1 MIEIKHGVSIPEAE
15 VKFTAS
21 RSSGPGGQNVNK
33 VDTRVTLWFDVTN
46 SKSLSPEQK
55 RRIVSRLAPRVNKAG
70 VLRVAS
76 QKTRSQAANRDIA
89 VERFVELLRYAL
101 KRLPPRKETRFS
113 KAAKERRLS
122 EKSYRS
128 RLKRERSKRIPM
140 ED

>member
-1 MIEIKHGVSIPEAE
+1 MIEVKHGVLIPEAE

-33 VDTRVTLWFDVTN
+33 VDTRVTLWFDVAN
-46 SKSLSPEQK
+46 SKTLSPEQK
-55 RRIVSRLAPRVNKAG
+55 RRIMSRLAPRVNKSG
-70 VLRVAS
+70 ILRVAS
-76 QKTRSQAANRDIA
+76 QKTRSQAVNRDIA
-89 VERFVELLRYAL
+89 IERFVELLRCAL
-101 KRLPPRKETRFS
+101 KRLPPRKKTQIS

-128 RLKRERSKRIPM
+128 RLKRERSKRIPI